1 MRRRYCERPSSS
13 EQFFTGMFGVD
24 DEVWENIYAIPF
36 LATIESKLRS
46 FQFKINHN
54 IFFTNEKLH
63 KLKMKETLEDGS
75 QVEISPGCTFCK
87 IEVETLEH
95 LFIDCVHVN
104 HLWVKLENIL
114 DYSFSRSEKLLG
126 CYDKTHVRSF
136 DILSHLTILLEY
148 FINTSRLKKN
158 STSLFNFHKKKIITT
173 ESTELKIATKN
184 GKIKQHLEKWG
195 DTITKFSI

>member
-1 MRRRYCERPSSS
+1 MHEPIIPLKGSTSKRIGTVLRRRYCERPSSS
-13 EQFFTGMFGVD
+13 EQFFKEIFGVEE
-24 DEVWENIYAIPF
+24 EVWENIYAIPF

-136 DILSHLTILLEY
+136 DILSHLTILLKY
-148 FINTSRLKKN
+148 FIHTSRLKK
-158 STSLFNFHKKKIITT
+158 TVPH
-173 ESTELKIATKN
+173 
-184 GKIKQHLEKWG
+184 
-195 DTITKFSI
+195 FSIEAS